1 MFRAS
6 KPSSDIDHHRPILE
20 VLSALPTPGVAADV
34 GSGFGRITNH
44 LRSLGWQVE
53 GCELDQQL
61 ALRAGVDHAD
71 VREWSPPNP
80 VNLVTCIE
88 LIEHLTLEDQMPL
101 LRSLRSWLM
110 TDGLLVISSPQRH
123 SPVAF
128 WDRMEARF
136 KRVPYDWLDPTHI
149 SVLPRRRLEKFLT
162 AAGFEIQDRRGITFA
177 PDYLAVR
184 FNACNRL
191 RIASSAGVMS
201 RFGWDLIYTCRAV

>member
-1 MFRAS
+1 MI
-6 KPSSDIDHHRPILE
+6 SSAHESSSAILE
-20 VLSALPTPGVAADV
+20 VLSALPSPGVAADV
-34 GSGFGRITNH
+34 GSGTGRISDH

-88 LIEHLTLEDQMPL
+88 LIEHLTLKDQMPL

-123 SPVAF
+123 SPVALG
-128 WDRMEARF
+128 DRMEARL
-136 KRVPYDWLDPTHI
+136 KGVPYYWWDPTHI
-149 SVLPRRRLEKFLT
+149 SVLPRRRLETFLT
-162 AAGFEIQDRRGITFA
+162 AAGFEIQDRRGVCFT
-177 PDYLAVR
+177 PDYLAAR

-191 RIASSAGVMS
+191 RYASSAGVMS